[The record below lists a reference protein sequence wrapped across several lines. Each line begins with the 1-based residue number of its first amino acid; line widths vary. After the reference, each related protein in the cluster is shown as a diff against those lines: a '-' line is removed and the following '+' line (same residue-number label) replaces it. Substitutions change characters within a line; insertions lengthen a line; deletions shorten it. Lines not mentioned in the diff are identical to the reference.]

1 MAFGSFN
8 VMSAEPAMAITKHT
22 FCLKNAVNR
31 VTKGWQGKAQI

>member
-22 FCLKNAVNR
+22 FRLK
-31 VTKGWQGKAQI
+31 KCSEQSD